1 MCQYRQCSGQ
11 LDPKAT
17 LTEKGKKKRRCFLY
31 KMKKKKTP
39 SRCTGKCRKPN
50 NKKMMNAESDDE

>member
-1 MCQYRQCSGQ
+1 MQWSAG
-11 LDPKAT
+11 PKGHINR
-17 LTEKGKKKRRCFLY
+17 KRKKKK
-31 KMKKKKTP
+31 KMLPLQNEKKKKTP